1 MTGEDDNLLTRL
13 AALSAERTAAAE
25 AFVAMLA
32 RHGQVNARA
41 DVVYRC
47 THRCA
52 LARIYSTNA
61 GVIVHRSRYKLS
73 PKINEASSSPS
84 GRTKNTEDGDRRWR
98 ATTYF
103 LDQAGNVTLDCDHL
117 RQKVLDVDTVAAD
130 ARARRGLVVVVG
142 E

>member
-1 MTGEDDNLLTRL
+1 MSGAREPNLSDL
-13 AALSAERTAAAE
+13 AAASRERTAAAE

-32 RHGQVNARA
+32 RHGQVNTRA

-73 PKINEASSSPS
+73 PKINEASSSAS

-117 RQKVLDVDTVAAD
+117 RQMVLDVDTVAAD
-130 ARARRGLVVVVG
+130 ARARRGLVVVG